1 MNPLVAIRI
10 ECLRLAVQRPEP
22 DVIATATAME
32 KHVRR
37 GISRADLA
45 GGCGCGKRADS
56 ADAQRKRQMLLH
68 EDVRALIDPR
78 MAAMTLSQL
87 ITDPDLLLAPDDAHA
102 VNERLARM
110 SLRTSVTGADLQF
123 WVQHGRLPGARGK
136 AYTPPQ

>member
-10 ECLRLAVQRPEP
+10 ECLRLAVQRNESN
-22 DVIATATAME
+22 VIATAKTLE

-45 GGCGCGKRADS
+45 GGCGCGQRTES
-56 ADAQRKRQMLLH
+56 ADAQRKRQVLLH

-87 ITDPDLLLAPDDAHA
+87 ITDPELLLAPDDAQA

-110 SLRTSVTGADLQF
+110 SLRTYVTGADVQF
-123 WVQHGRLPGARGK
+123 WVKHGRLPGAKGK
-136 AYTPPQ
+136 AYTP